1 MFQLLLHMIYTDYI
15 KIFRSR
21 KQEGRGE
28 GRRMKSHK
36 WSAEKKGAGNGREGW
51 KVEGGGEWQ
60 KLADL

>member
-1 MFQLLLHMIYTDYI
+1 MIYTDYI